1 MQPEL
6 PTTPSSNERQSV
18 PDGQSPEFGQEIPQ
32 VERGLERGVERQEQR
47 AETAARASEMA
58 RQAPMG
64 TPPMPTAVQ
73 APPQSVTQPA
83 DGNPTSAADEDLIE
97 KEWVDRA
104 KKIISA
110 TQDDPAARERE
121 VAKLQEDYLKKR
133 YGKHLGA
140 NE

>member
-6 PTTPSSNERQSV
+6 PTTPSANERQPV
-18 PDGQSPEFGQEIPQ
+18 PGGQSPEFGQEIPQ
-32 VERGLERGVERQEQR
+32 VERGPERSVEHQERR
-47 AETAARASEMA
+47 AETAARAAEMA
-58 RQAPMG
+58 RQAPTG
-64 TPPMPTAVQ
+64 APLMPTAVQ
-73 APPQSVTQPA
+73 TPPQSAAQPA
-83 DGNPTSAADEDLIE
+83 DDNPSTAADEDLIE